1 MTLEAK
7 KTIALVGSGLAG
19 VITIAGIA
27 LMAIQIH
34 AHGTGFFIGY
44 LLYALAVL
52 AGGMFITWL
61 PNMKYQNWGF
71 RMADG
76 KPKWHKD
83 TRVID
88 ANRTRLVFWPLI
100 TLFFELY
107 GLFDYCFQLWEKTTY
122 EVLKYTFVAFT
133 LLLLASW
140 CVIIS
145 VQDVRER
152 KKNNGKL

>member
-1 MTLEAK
+1 
-7 KTIALVGSGLAG
+7 
-19 VITIAGIA
+19 
-27 LMAIQIH
+27 
-34 AHGTGFFIGY
+34 
-44 LLYALAVL
+44 
-52 AGGMFITWL
+52 
-61 PNMKYQNWGF
+61 MKNQKWGF
-71 RMADG
+71 RLVEG
-76 KPKWHKD
+76 KMKWQKD
-83 TRVID
+83 TRVSD
-88 ANRTRLVFWPLI
+88 PNRTRLVFWPLI